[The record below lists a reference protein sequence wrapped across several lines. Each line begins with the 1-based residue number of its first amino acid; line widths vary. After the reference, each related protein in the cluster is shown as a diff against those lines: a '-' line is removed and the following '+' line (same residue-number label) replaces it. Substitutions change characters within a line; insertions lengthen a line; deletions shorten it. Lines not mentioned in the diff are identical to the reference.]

1 MSVWVFWIYIFLKS
15 YYVIFILHDI
25 LICKCFSFFVTL
37 LMCHLSHHYSCI
49 HLWWKPRFARQ
60 KTVNITCI
68 LNYLVITGVLFRLY
82 DACACTIHS
91 VFSIFSFR
99 YWKKKKILRQI
110 PWPIWTVRF
119 FFCVLLKLTSTTE
132 RKFYLLP
139 NNFFFLI
146 YLLNHF

>member
-37 LMCHLSHHYSCI
+37 LMCHLSHHHSCI
-49 HLWWKPRFARQ
+49 HLWLKPRFARQ

-99 YWKKKKILRQI
+99 YWKKKKYWDKYRGQYE
-110 PWPIWTVRF
+110 PCDF
-119 FFCVLLKLTSTTE
+119 FFVC
-132 RKFYLLP
+132 YLNWLP
-139 NNFFFLI
+139 QPNENFTYFRIIFFSS
-146 YLLNHF
+146 FTF